1 MTAVPAEGRGATAL
15 TTSPGDRASA
25 GSLGWVRPDD
35 PWRAAAAVL
44 LGNWT
49 GTSTVPSR
57 TLYPH
62 QWSWDSAF
70 VAIGLR
76 HLSPRRAQRE
86 LEMLLGAQWGD
97 GRIPH
102 IVFNPAVPHA
112 AYFPGP
118 DFWRSAGAGGGA
130 GAGAR
135 AGAPAYLQTSGIVQ
149 PPVHALAALLV
160 HRAAPAASARR
171 GFLRRVYPRLLAW
184 HRYLTVDRDLGG
196 AGLAAIVHPWESGM
210 DNSPSWDGPLARIE
224 PAAPASFRRADLD
237 HGDPADRPTDLDY
250 GRYVRLA
257 AGYRDAGYADAGV
270 RHGFAVEDPCVNALL
285 IASEEAM
292 AEIATE
298 IAAGPGRGR
307 PAPAVDPGVHRE
319 RAARLTEA
327 LVARLWDAG
336 AGIFRSRDLRADRP
350 IEEHGVAGLTPLLA
364 SGLPPAVV
372 RALRDTLAGEHFR
385 FGELPLVAS
394 YDLTGRAFDRTRYWR
409 GPAWFNTAWLL
420 ERGLRRHGAYGPADA
435 LRRAVPA
442 GATAS
447 GFAEY
452 VDPLTGAGRGA
463 RDFSWTAALALDL
476 AAAGGGWPEDGS
488 ATGTGAETVTGAG
501 TATGT
506 GVR

>member
-1 MTAVPAEGRGATAL
+1 MTAVPAKGRGATAL
-15 TTSPGDRASA
+15 TAAPADGTGGAGPGPA
-25 GSLGWVRPDD
+25 GAAD

-49 GTSTVPSR
+49 GASTVPSR

-70 VAIGLR
+70 VAVGLR

-118 DFWRSAGAGGGA
+118 DFWRSAGSPAARTGGYGGA
-130 GAGAR
+130 GGDRGTAAGAR
-135 AGAPAYLQTSGIVQ
+135 AGAPAHTQTSGIVQ

-160 HRAAPAASARR
+160 HRADPAASARR
-171 GFLRRVYPRLLAW
+171 GFLARVHPRLLAW
-184 HRYLTVDRDLGG
+184 HRYLAEDRDLGG

-210 DNSPSWDGPLARIE
+210 DNSPCWDGPLARIE
-224 PAAPASFRRADLD
+224 PAPAASFRRADLD

-257 AGYRDAGYADAGV
+257 ADYRDAGYADAGV
-270 RHGFAVEDPCVNALL
+270 AHGFAVEDPCVNALL

-292 AEIATE
+292 AEIAAE
-298 IAAGPGRGR
+298 LGA
-307 PAPAVDPGVHRE
+307 DPGVHRE

-336 AGIFRSRDLRADRP
+336 AGIFRSRDLRTGRA
-350 IEEHGVAGLTPLLA
+350 IEEYGVAGLTPLLA

-372 RALRDTLAGEHFR
+372 RGLRDTLAGEHFR
-385 FGELPLVAS
+385 LGELPLVAS
-394 YDLTGRAFDRTRYWR
+394 YDLKGRAFDRTRYWR

-420 ERGLRRHGAYGPADA
+420 ERGLRGHGAAATADA
-435 LRRAVPA
+435 LRRAVLD
-442 GATAS
+442 GAAAS

-452 VDPLTGAGRGA
+452 VDPLTGAARGA
-463 RDFSWTAALALDL
+463 RGFSWTAALALDL
-476 AAAGGGWPEDGS
+476 AAADGGAWPGP
-488 ATGTGAETVTGAG
+488 GAG
-501 TATGT
+501 PGAGA
-506 GVR
+506 VA

>member
-1 MTAVPAEGRGATAL
+1 MTAVPAKGRGATAL
-15 TTSPGDRASA
+15 TAAPGDGTGGGVS
-25 GSLGWVRPDD
+25 GPVRPDD

-118 DFWRSAGAGGGA
+118 DFWRSAGPPAAGRSGGA
-130 GAGAR
+130 GTGAGAR
-135 AGAPAYLQTSGIVQ
+135 AGAPAHTQTSGIVQ

-160 HRAAPAASARR
+160 HRADPAASARR
-171 GFLRRVYPRLLAW
+171 GFLARVRPRLLAW
-184 HRYLTVDRDLGG
+184 HRYLTEDRDLGG

-210 DNSPSWDGPLARIE
+210 DNSPCWDGPLARIE
-224 PAAPASFRRADLD
+224 PAPAASFRRADLA
-237 HGDPADRPTDLDY
+237 HGDPSDRPTDLDY

-257 AGYRDAGYADAGV
+257 ADYRDAGYADAGV

-292 AEIATE
+292 AEIAAE
-298 IAAGPGRGR
+298 LGA
-307 PAPAVDPGVHRE
+307 DPGVHRE

-327 LVARLWDAG
+327 LVARLWDDG
-336 AGIFRSRDLRADRP
+336 AGIFRSRDLRTDRA
-350 IEEHGVAGLTPLLA
+350 IEEYGVAGLTPLLA
-364 SGLPPAVV
+364 SGLPSAVA
-372 RALRDTLAGEHFR
+372 RTLRDTLAGGHFR
-385 FGELPLVAS
+385 LGELPLVAS
-394 YDLTGRAFDRTRYWR
+394 YDLKGRAFDRTRYWR

-420 ERGLRRHGAYGPADA
+420 ERGLRGHGAAATADA
-435 LRRAVPA
+435 LRQAVLS
-442 GATAS
+442 GAAAS

-463 RDFSWTAALALDL
+463 RGFSWTAALALDL
-476 AAAGGGWPEDGS
+476 ATSGGAWPGAA
-488 ATGTGAETVTGAG
+488 A
-501 TATGT
+501 
-506 GVR
+506 R

>member
-1 MTAVPAEGRGATAL
+1 MTAVPAKGRSATAL
-15 TTSPGDRASA
+15 TTAPGEGTDAA
-25 GSLGWVRPDD
+25 GPGPVPADEL
-35 PWRAAAAVL
+35 WRTAAAVL

-118 DFWRSAGAGGGA
+118 DFWRSAGSPAGVAGGAA
-130 GAGAR
+130 GAEAR
-135 AGAPAYLQTSGIVQ
+135 AGAPAHIQTSGIVQ

-160 HRAAPAASARR
+160 HRADPAASARR
-171 GFLRRVYPRLLAW
+171 GFLARVHPRLLAW
-184 HRYLTVDRDLGG
+184 HRYLTEDRDLGG

-210 DNSPSWDGPLARIE
+210 DNSPCWDGPLARIE
-224 PAAPASFRRADLD
+224 PAPAASFRRADLD

-257 AGYRDAGYADAGV
+257 ADYRDTGYADAGV
-270 RHGFAVEDPCVNALL
+270 RHAFAVEDPCVNALL

-292 AEIATE
+292 AEIAAE
-298 IAAGPGRGR
+298 LGA
-307 PAPAVDPGVHRE
+307 DPGAHRE

-336 AGIFRSRDLRADRP
+336 AGIFRGRDLHTDRP
-350 IEEHGVAGLTPLLA
+350 IEEYGVAGLTPLLA

-385 FGELPLVAS
+385 LGEVPLVAS
-394 YDLTGRAFDRTRYWR
+394 YDLKGRAFDRTRYWR

-420 ERGLRRHGAYGPADA
+420 ERGLRRHGAAGTADA
-435 LRRAVPA
+435 LRRAVLDGA
-442 GATAS
+442 GGS

-463 RDFSWTAALALDL
+463 RGFSWTAALALDL
-476 AAAGGGWPEDGS
+476 SAGP
-488 ATGTGAETVTGAG
+488 GAG
-501 TATGT
+501 A
-506 GVR
+506 R

>member
-1 MTAVPAEGRGATAL
+1 MTAVPARGRGATAL
-15 TTSPGDRASA
+15 SAAPGGGSGAGGPGPVRA
-25 GSLGWVRPDD
+25 DD

-49 GTSTVPSR
+49 GSSTVPSR

-118 DFWRSAGAGGGA
+118 DFWRSAGSGGA
-130 GAGAR
+130 GSSAGTGTGAGAR
-135 AGAPAYLQTSGIVQ
+135 AGAPAHTQTSGLVQ

-160 HRAAPAASARR
+160 HRADPAASARR
-171 GFLRRVYPRLLAW
+171 GFLARVYPRLLAW
-184 HRYLTVDRDLGG
+184 HRYLTEDRDLGG
-196 AGLAAIVHPWESGM
+196 GGLAAIVHPWESGM
-210 DNSPSWDGPLARIE
+210 DNSPCWDGPLARIE
-224 PAAPASFRRADLD
+224 PAPAASFHRADLD

-257 AGYRDAGYADAGV
+257 ADYRDAGYADAGV

-292 AEIATE
+292 AEIAAE
-298 IAAGPGRGR
+298 LAAAGP
-307 PAPAVDPGVHRE
+307 APAAAPGAHRE

-336 AGIFRSRDLRADRP
+336 AGIFRCRDLRTDRP
-350 IEEHGVAGLTPLLA
+350 VEEYSVAGLTPLLA
-364 SGLPPAVV
+364 SGLPPAVAG
-372 RALRDTLAGEHFR
+372 ALRNTLAGEHFR
-385 FGELPLVAS
+385 VGELPLVAS
-394 YDLTGRAFDRTRYWR
+394 YDLKGRAFDRTRYWR

-420 ERGLRRHGAYGPADA
+420 ERGLRRHGADGTADA
-435 LRRAVPA
+435 LRRAVLT
-442 GATAS
+442 GAAAS

-452 VDPLTGAGRGA
+452 VDPLTGTGRGA

-476 AAAGGGWPEDGS
+476 AARDAAWPAARGAWPAAGP
-488 ATGTGAETVTGAG
+488 
-501 TATGT
+501 
-506 GVR
+506 R

>member
-1 MTAVPAEGRGATAL
+1 MTAAPAEGRGATAL
-15 TTSPGDRASA
+15 TASPGDRAGA
-25 GSLGWVRPDD
+25 GSPERVRPDD

-49 GTSTVPSR
+49 GTATVPSR

-70 VAIGLR
+70 VAVGLR

-97 GRIPH
+97 GRVPH

-118 DFWRSAGAGGGA
+118 DFWRTAGSRAGGRAGGSTGA

-135 AGAPAYLQTSGIVQ
+135 AGAPAHLETSGLVQ

-160 HRAAPAASARR
+160 HRADPAASARR
-171 GFLRRVYPRLLAW
+171 GFLPRIYPRLVAW
-184 HRYLTVDRDLGG
+184 HRYLTADRDLGG

-210 DNSPSWDGPLARIE
+210 DNSPAWDGPLARVE
-224 PAAPASFRRADLD
+224 PAAAASFRRADLD

-257 AGYRDAGYADAGV
+257 ADYRDAGYADAAA

-292 AEIATE
+292 AEIAAE
-298 IAAGPGRGR
+298 LAAAGPAPYGAGPR
-307 PAPAVDPGVHRE
+307 PGPAAHRE
-319 RAARLTEA
+319 RAARLTKA
-327 LVARLWDAG
+327 LVTRLWDPG
-336 AGIFRSRDLRADRP
+336 AGIFRARDLRADRP
-350 IEEHGVAGLTPLLA
+350 LDGYGVAGLTPLLA
-364 SGLPPAVV
+364 SGLPPAVA
-372 RALRDTLAGEHFR
+372 RALAATLAGERFR
-385 FGELPLVAS
+385 LGELPLVAS
-394 YDLTGRAFDRTRYWR
+394 YDLTGPAFDRTRYWR
-409 GPAWFNTAWLL
+409 GPAWFNTAWLV
-420 ERGLRRHGAYGPADA
+420 ERGLRRHGVAGPADA

-442 GATAS
+442 LAAAS

-452 VDPLTGAGRGA
+452 VDPLTGAARGA

-476 AAAGGGWPEDGS
+476 AAEAGGWPV
-488 ATGTGAETVTGAG
+488 AGAA
-501 TATGT
+501 A
-506 GVR
+506 R

>member
-1 MTAVPAEGRGATAL
+1 MTAAPAEGRGATAL
-15 TTSPGDRASA
+15 TAAPGGGTGAGGSWPVRA
-25 GSLGWVRPDD
+25 DD

-118 DFWRSAGAGGGA
+118 DFWRSAGSPAGAGGGTA
-130 GAGAR
+130 GPGAGAR
-135 AGAPAYLQTSGIVQ
+135 AGAPAHTQTSGIVQ

-160 HRAAPAASARR
+160 HRADPAASARR
-171 GFLRRVYPRLLAW
+171 GFLARVYPRLLAW
-184 HRYLTVDRDLGG
+184 HRYLTEDRDLGG

-210 DNSPSWDGPLARIE
+210 DNSPCWDGLLARIE
-224 PAAPASFRRADLD
+224 PAPAASFRRADLD

-257 AGYRDAGYADAGV
+257 ADYRDAGYADAGV
-270 RHGFAVEDPCVNALL
+270 RHGFAAEDPCVNALL

-292 AEIATE
+292 AEIAAE
-298 IAAGPGRGR
+298 LGA
-307 PAPAVDPGVHRE
+307 DPGGHRE

-327 LVARLWDAG
+327 LVARLWDAD
-336 AGIFRSRDLRADRP
+336 AGIFRSRDLRADRAV
-350 IEEHGVAGLTPLLA
+350 EEYSVAGLTPLLA
-364 SGLPPAVV
+364 PGLPPAVA
-372 RALRDTLAGEHFR
+372 RTLRDTLAGAHFR
-385 FGELPLVAS
+385 LGELPLVAS
-394 YDLTGRAFDRTRYWR
+394 YDLEGRAFDRTRYWR

-420 ERGLRRHGAYGPADA
+420 ERGLRGHGSAATADA
-435 LRRAVPA
+435 LRHAVLT
-442 GATAS
+442 GAAAS

-452 VDPLTGAGRGA
+452 VDPLTGAARGA
-463 RDFSWTAALALDL
+463 RGFSWTAALALDL
-476 AAAGGGWPEDGS
+476 ASSGGEWPGAGG
-488 ATGTGAETVTGAG
+488 
-501 TATGT
+501 
-506 GVR
+506 R